1 MSLKRGALLP
11 FALTLLFGC
20 EYDFPLKSIGD
31 EDRLSVVAVANQDG
45 TMFINVET
53 AVPINKYAP
62 GERADTSLTKLELT
76 VNGQRSRLFRLDSL
90 YGESSLSTLRFW
102 QAAEAVRPGDEVS
115 IAAQG
120 ATTKEVTASFKMP
133 SAPVIS
139 KVEAYVQVNEYPELA
154 DLGLFDSAVKT
165 QMFKVTLADASE
177 DDYYG
182 IQLLLDS
189 KSIFIAEDTDTVRN
203 AGISYADVQD
213 AVSGNS
219 AISYETNRFFAA
231 DYDGITANR
240 YVYGNRI
247 FLFSGSVL
255 RDGTVEFGSYY
266 SPSVS
271 YSGIQQRWVQDP
283 ETGEYSE
290 MDGVKY
296 SYTVDNRYRIVLY
309 KVSDE
314 FYHYCKSLYMI
325 ENNLFAEVGLSPT
338 NFSYTNISGGF
349 GVLGGLS
356 ATQSDWIPAPVEAS
370 AE

>member
-76 VNGQRSRLFRLDSL
+76 INGRQSRLFRLDSL

-133 SAPVIS
+133 SAPVIG
-139 KVEAYVQVNEYPELA
+139 KVDAYVQVNEYP
-154 DLGLFDSAVKT
+154 DLVNLGFFDTAVKT
-165 QMFKVTLADASE
+165 QIFKVTVADASE

-182 IQLLLDS
+182 IQLVLDS
-189 KSIFIAEDTDTVRN
+189 KSTFIYEDIDTVKN
-203 AGISYADVQD
+203 ASVNFVTIED
-213 AVSGNS
+213 AGSGDS

-240 YVYGNRI
+240 YVYGNQI
-247 FLFSGSVL
+247 FLFSGASM
-255 RDGTVEFGSYY
+255 RDGAVEFSTYY
-266 SPSVS
+266 SPSGS
-271 YSGIQQRWVQDP
+271 FSGKQQRWEQDP

-290 MDGVKY
+290 TDGVKY

-356 ATQSDWIPAPVEAS
+356 CTQSDWIPAPVEAK
-370 AE
+370 E

>member
-1 MSLKRGALLP
+1 M
-11 FALTLLFGC
+11 
-20 EYDFPLKSIGD
+20 
-31 EDRLSVVAVANQDG
+31 
-45 TMFINVET
+45 
-53 AVPINKYAP
+53 
-62 GERADTSLTKLELT
+62 
-76 VNGQRSRLFRLDSL
+76 
-90 YGESSLSTLRFW
+90 
-102 QAAEAVRPGDEVS
+102 
-115 IAAQG
+115 
-120 ATTKEVTASFKMP
+120 
-133 SAPVIS
+133 
-139 KVEAYVQVNEYPELA
+139 QVNEYPELA

-240 YVYGNRI
+240 YVFGNQI
-247 FLFSGSVL
+247 FLFSGSSM
-255 RDGTVEFGSYY
+255 RDGAVEFSTYY
-266 SPSVS
+266 SPSGS
-271 YSGIQQRWVQDP
+271 FSGKQQRWEQDP
-283 ETGEYSE
+283 ETGEYTKE
-290 MDGVKY
+290 EINY

-356 ATQSDWIPAPVEAS
+356 CTQSDWIPAPVEAK
-370 AE
+370 E